1 MSPIIEVASTMCL
14 YILGAAMCL
23 TFYRLW
29 HGPSPQDRT
38 IALDLFSTL
47 VVGLLTVHAIR
58 TDEQVYLTAA
68 IAIAII
74 SFIGTVAIA
83 QYIFKRGRR

>member
-1 MSPIIEVASTMCL
+1 
-14 YILGAAMCL
+14 MCL

-29 HGPSPQDRT
+29 QGPSPQDRT

-47 VVGLLTVHAIR
+47 VVGLLTIHAIR
-58 TDEQVYLTAA
+58 TDEHVYLTAA

-83 QYIFKRGRR
+83 LYIHRRGQR